1 MYELHE
7 SAVGGHFGFPVTYR
21 RIKSNFAWPGMKQQ
35 IYDFVQTCQIC
46 QQAKPERVKYPGP
59 LLPLPIPENAWQVV
73 SMDFISGLPPR
84 QGNYILVV
92 VDKFSKYAHFIP
104 LTHHFIALIV
114 AKMYLSQVYKLHG
127 LPNAIIS
134 DRDPIFTSNLWK
146 ELFRLSGTKLCLNSS
161 YHP

>member
-1 MYELHE
+1 
-7 SAVGGHFGFPVTYR
+7 
-21 RIKSNFAWPGMKQQ
+21 
-35 IYDFVQTCQIC
+35 
-46 QQAKPERVKYPGP
+46 
-59 LLPLPIPENAWQVV
+59 
-73 SMDFISGLPPR
+73 MDFISGLPPR